1 MSSRIHTLALAAGA
15 VLLLDGCEHPI
26 AIVTPHVEVADGVE
40 RGGAGA
46 LVART
51 RDNRR
56 WEGGP
61 LSAVEGRA
69 TSFRIE
75 LLDFQGRPVTGVEG
89 RADVELR
96 LEVEHDGRMLWEP
109 LRGRGVLHGL
119 AAGATRVRFLVWHET
134 HADLVTPWL
143 AADVRGAD
151 TR

>member
-1 MSSRIHTLALAAGA
+1 MLVVATASAC
-15 VLLLDGCEHPI
+15 DHPI
-26 AIVTPHVEVADGVE
+26 AIVTPHVEVADVVV
-40 RGGAGA
+40 RDAAGT

-61 LSAVEGRA
+61 LAAAEGRA
-69 TSFRIE
+69 TTYVVE
-75 LLDFQGRPVTGVEG
+75 LLDFAGRPVAGVEG

-96 LEVEHDGRMLWEP
+96 LEAEHDGRLVWEP

-119 AAGATRVRFLVWHET
+119 TAGATRVRFLVWHET

-143 AADVRGAD
+143 AAEVRGAP
-151 TR
+151 